1 MLTWFGETRVPLF
14 GIAGAFGTVIFVEN
28 TDNKLS
34 QCAFTVL
41 HGSGGNLGHEG

>member
-28 TDNKLS
+28 TDNINSLNVHL
-34 QCAFTVL
+34 QCYMVL
-41 HGSGGNLGHEG
+41 EGT